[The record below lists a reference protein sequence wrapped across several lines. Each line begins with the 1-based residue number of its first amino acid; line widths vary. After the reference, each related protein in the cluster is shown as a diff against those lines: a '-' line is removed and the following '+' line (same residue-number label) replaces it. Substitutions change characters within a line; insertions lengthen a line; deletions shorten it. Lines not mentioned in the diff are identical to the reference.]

1 MTLSIW
7 FKFKIPNAKPTL
19 ENEMEFVLQSHQLS
33 GLFLFY
39 NKHLLW
45 WELLKQAVEETMP
58 AAFAM
63 SKASA
68 KRPADGLSL
77 HKEAFQQVLP
87 MVRLRC
93 CFIRLADRAP
103 PNPLTKK
110 RWHSVSYR
118 QVEKNIMNT
127 VDAQSH
133 ACWHFQSIGLYNWS
147 MCCSCKL
154 LNCFNK

>member
-45 WELLKQAVEETMP
+45 WELLKRAVEETMP

-63 SKASA
+63 SKASV

-87 MVRLRC
+87 MVRLCC
-93 CFIRLADRAP
+93 CFIGLADRAP
-103 PNPLTKK
+103 TNPSLRSGALSLLSTGGGKYYEYSW
-110 RWHSVSYR
+110 R
-118 QVEKNIMNT
+118 T
-127 VDAQSH
+127 H

-147 MCCSCKL
+147 ICCSSKL